1 MPGKIEKRHC
11 IRCGNVF
18 IKLHGDIICDN
29 NFVVKCP
36 QCGSYLTHHTLRKIK
51 GNNKENK

>member
-29 NFVVKCP
+29 NLVVRCP
-36 QCGSYLTHHTLRKIK
+36 QCGSILTHRTLRKIK

>member
-18 IKLHGDIICDN
+18 IKLHGD
-29 NFVVKCP
+29 VVCRDVLPTKCP
-36 QCGSYLTHHTLRKIK
+36 QCGSSLTHRTLRKIK

>member
-18 IKLHGDIICDN
+18 IKLHGD
-29 NFVVKCP
+29 VVCRDVLPTKCP
-36 QCGSYLTHHTLRKIK
+36 QCGSILTHRTLRKIK